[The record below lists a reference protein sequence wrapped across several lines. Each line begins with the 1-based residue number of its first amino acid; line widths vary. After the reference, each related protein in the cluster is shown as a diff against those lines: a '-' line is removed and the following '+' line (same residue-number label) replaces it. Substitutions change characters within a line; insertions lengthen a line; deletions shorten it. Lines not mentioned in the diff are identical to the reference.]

1 MLVLVEDA
9 PETVAPVYMKAGV
22 DVGREERRKSAQV
35 VEVRSGAGSIPACR
49 RDLPHG
55 GGGGPDA
62 EDQQFAV
69 DAAVAP
75 AGILP
80 CQAQHEQ
87 ADGADG
93 GRPSRAPGTGPGRMT
108 AR

>member
-49 RDLPHG
+49 RDLHTVE
-55 GGGGPDA
+55 A
-62 EDQQFAV
+62 EV
-69 DAAVAP
+69 LMP
-75 AGILP
+75 RTSSSP
-80 CQAQHEQ
+80 WM
-87 ADGADG
+87 
-93 GRPSRAPGTGPGRMT
+93 RR
-108 AR
+108 